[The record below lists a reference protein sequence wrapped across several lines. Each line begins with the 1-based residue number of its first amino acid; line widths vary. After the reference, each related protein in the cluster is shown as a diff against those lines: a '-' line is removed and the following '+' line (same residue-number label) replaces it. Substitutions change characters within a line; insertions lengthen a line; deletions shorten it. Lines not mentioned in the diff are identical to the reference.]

1 MCIILVAMFEM
12 TFHDSMDTANDLVEN
27 VNIKLVVHQS
37 QISQRTGWVG
47 LIKEFEIL
55 NDTCSW
61 MSTNNNVC
69 ALDECCWI
77 EKLVVNKTYE
87 EENVEG
93 LGYISL
99 GLSPMDYEEIIKYGL
114 LEKGNFSIMKSYLTQ
129 PELSWG
135 DQYNQGMGWHRSE
148 DMVHGI
154 NPSRGYLTNKKWI
167 FNEDIT
173 ISILQLLFAKQTY
186 IS

>member
-1 MCIILVAMFEM
+1 
-12 TFHDSMDTANDLVEN
+12 
-27 VNIKLVVHQS
+27 
-37 QISQRTGWVG
+37 
-47 LIKEFEIL
+47 
-55 NDTCSW
+55 
-61 MSTNNNVC
+61 
-69 ALDECCWI
+69 
-77 EKLVVNKTYE
+77 
-87 EENVEG
+87 
-93 LGYISL
+93 
-99 GLSPMDYEEIIKYGL
+99 MDYEEIIKYGL

-148 DMVHGI
+148 DTVHGI

-173 ISILQLLFAKQTY
+173 ISILQLLSAKHTY